1 MFIVLNLKKIYN
13 FHLLNLQRI
22 IIVFLLITIVV
33 FPSQSQNANNGI
45 KKIVIDPGHGGKDP
59 GNLGTGRYKETEKH
73 IALDIS
79 LLFGNYVKEAYPD
92 IEIIYTRK
100 TNDKFLELHE
110 RTQLANDNNA
120 DLFISIHCDA
130 WTNPNAYGAGVYVMG
145 MSKLKANMGIAIKEN
160 AVIYLEDDYKQNYEG
175 FDPNTPESYIVFS
188 LTQNTY
194 LGQSLQIAEEVEQ
207 QFATRANRKSRGV
220 KQAPFYV
227 ISRANMPSILIE
239 TGFLTNPKEEDYL
252 NSNEGKTYIASA
264 IFRAFRSYKES
275 IEQASKQISNNQ
287 EVTNQK
293 KANQIP
299 DKECGTELYMTPE
312 QRLIYNQTRIDR
324 NSWKKEIVKQD
335 TVIDSKQ
342 DIIFK
347 VQIGTYLKEM
357 KSSEKFQGLEVEQ
370 QIINGTYKY
379 FVGNTPSKRVAD
391 KLRIKMVER
400 GFNGAFIVALKDGIR
415 INVKEAL
422 SLQNQ

>member
-1 MFIVLNLKKIYN
+1 MFIVLNLNKIYN
-13 FHLLNLQRI
+13 FRLLNLQRI
-22 IIVFLLITIVV
+22 IVVFLLITIVV
-33 FPSQSQNANNGI
+33 FPCQSQNANNGI

-79 LLFGNYVKEAYPD
+79 LLFGNYVKETYPD

-130 WTNPNAYGAGVYVMG
+130 WTSPNAYGAGVYVMG
-145 MSKLKANMGIAIKEN
+145 MSKLKANMDIAMKEN

-175 FDPNTPESYIVFS
+175 FDPNSPESYIVFS

-194 LGQSLQIAEEVEQ
+194 LGQSLQIAEEVQQ
-207 QFATRANRKSRGV
+207 QFAARANRKSRGV

-252 NSNEGKTYIASA
+252 NSKQGKVYLASA

-275 IEQASKQISNNQ
+275 IDMASIQVDNKEQNK
-287 EVTNQK
+287 EK
-293 KANQIP
+293 KI
-299 DKECGTELYMTPE
+299 E
-312 QRLIYNQTRIDR
+312 I
-324 NSWKKEIVKQD
+324 KKE
-335 TVIDSKQ
+335 VIEKVNPKKPS
-342 DIIFK
+342 IIFK

-357 KSSEKFQGLEVEQ
+357 KNSERFKDIIAEEEVVNE
-370 QIINGTYKY
+370 TYKY
-379 FVGNTPSKRVAD
+379 FVGNTKSKEQAD
-391 KLRIKMVER
+391 KLRINMVNK
-400 GFNGAFIVALKDGIR
+400 GFNGAFVIALKDGIR

-422 SLQNQ
+422 SLQK

>member
-1 MFIVLNLKKIYN
+1 MFIVLNLNKIYN
-13 FHLLNLQRI
+13 FCLLNLQRI
-22 IIVFLLITIVV
+22 IVVFLLITIVV
-33 FPSQSQNANNGI
+33 FPCQSQNANNGI

-130 WTNPNAYGAGVYVMG
+130 WTSPNAYGAGVYVMG
-145 MSKLKANMGIAIKEN
+145 MSKLKANMDIAMKEN

-175 FDPNTPESYIVFS
+175 FDPNSPESYIVFS

-194 LGQSLQIAEEVEQ
+194 LGQSLQIAEEVQQ

-252 NSNEGKTYIASA
+252 NSKQGKVYLASA

-275 IEQASKQISNNQ
+275 IDMASIQVDNKEQNK
-287 EVTNQK
+287 EK
-293 KANQIP
+293 KI
-299 DKECGTELYMTPE
+299 E
-312 QRLIYNQTRIDR
+312 I
-324 NSWKKEIVKQD
+324 KKE
-335 TVIDSKQ
+335 VIEKVNPKKPS
-342 DIIFK
+342 IIFK

-357 KSSEKFQGLEVEQ
+357 KNSERFKDIIAEEEVV
-370 QIINGTYKY
+370 NGTYKY
-379 FVGNTPSKRVAD
+379 FVGNTKSKEQAD
-391 KLRIKMVER
+391 KLKINMVNK
-400 GFNGAFIVALKDGIR
+400 GFNGAFVIALKDGIR

-422 SLQNQ
+422 SLQK

>member
-1 MFIVLNLKKIYN
+1 M
-13 FHLLNLQRI
+13 LNLQRI
-22 IIVFLLITIVV
+22 IVVFLLITIVV
-33 FPSQSQNANNGI
+33 FPCQSQNANNGI

-130 WTNPNAYGAGVYVMG
+130 WTSPNAYGAGVYVMG
-145 MSKLKANMGIAIKEN
+145 MSKLKANMDIAMKEN

-175 FDPNTPESYIVFS
+175 FDPNSPESYIVFS

-194 LGQSLQIAEEVEQ
+194 LGQSLQIAEEVQQ

-252 NSNEGKTYIASA
+252 NSKQGKVYLASA

-275 IEQASKQISNNQ
+275 IDMASIQVDNKEQNK
-287 EVTNQK
+287 EK
-293 KANQIP
+293 KI
-299 DKECGTELYMTPE
+299 E
-312 QRLIYNQTRIDR
+312 I
-324 NSWKKEIVKQD
+324 KKE
-335 TVIDSKQ
+335 VIEKVNPKKPS
-342 DIIFK
+342 IIFK

-357 KSSEKFQGLEVEQ
+357 KNSERFKDIIAEEEVV
-370 QIINGTYKY
+370 NGTYKY
-379 FVGNTPSKRVAD
+379 FVGNTKSKEQAD
-391 KLRIKMVER
+391 KLKINMVNK
-400 GFNGAFIVALKDGIR
+400 GFNGAFVIALKDGIR

-422 SLQNQ
+422 SLQK

>member
-1 MFIVLNLKKIYN
+1 MFIVLNLNKIYN
-13 FHLLNLQRI
+13 FRLLNLQRI
-22 IIVFLLITIVV
+22 IVVFLLITIVV
-33 FPSQSQNANNGI
+33 FPCQSQNANNGI

-130 WTNPNAYGAGVYVMG
+130 WTSPNAYGAGVYVMG
-145 MSKLKANMGIAIKEN
+145 MSKLKANMDIAMKEN

-175 FDPNTPESYIVFS
+175 FDPSSPESYIVFS

-194 LGQSLQIAEEVEQ
+194 LGQSLQIAEEVQQ

-252 NSNEGKTYIASA
+252 NSKQGKVYLASA

-275 IEQASKQISNNQ
+275 IDMASIQVDNKEQNK
-287 EVTNQK
+287 EK
-293 KANQIP
+293 KI
-299 DKECGTELYMTPE
+299 E
-312 QRLIYNQTRIDR
+312 I
-324 NSWKKEIVKQD
+324 KKEGIEKVNPKKP
-335 TVIDSKQ
+335 S
-342 DIIFK
+342 IIFK

-357 KSSEKFQGLEVEQ
+357 KNSERFKDIIAEEEVV
-370 QIINGTYKY
+370 NGTYKY
-379 FVGNTPSKRVAD
+379 FVGNTKSKEQAD
-391 KLRIKMVER
+391 KLRINMVNK
-400 GFNGAFIVALKDGIR
+400 GFNGAFVIALKDGIR

-422 SLQNQ
+422 SLQK

>member
-1 MFIVLNLKKIYN
+1 M
-13 FHLLNLQRI
+13 LNLQRI
-22 IIVFLLITIVV
+22 IVVFLLITIVV
-33 FPSQSQNANNGI
+33 FPCQSQNANNGI

-130 WTNPNAYGAGVYVMG
+130 WTSPNAYGAGVYVMG
-145 MSKLKANMGIAIKEN
+145 MSKLKANMDIAMKEN

-175 FDPNTPESYIVFS
+175 FDPNSPESYIVFS

-194 LGQSLQIAEEVEQ
+194 LGQSLQIAEEVQQ

-239 TGFLTNPKEEDYL
+239 CGFLTNPKEEDYL
-252 NSNEGKTYIASA
+252 NSKQGKVYLASA

-275 IEQASKQISNNQ
+275 IDMASIQVDNKEQNK
-287 EVTNQK
+287 EK
-293 KANQIP
+293 KI
-299 DKECGTELYMTPE
+299 E
-312 QRLIYNQTRIDR
+312 I
-324 NSWKKEIVKQD
+324 KKE
-335 TVIDSKQ
+335 VIEKVNPKKPS
-342 DIIFK
+342 IIFK

-357 KSSEKFQGLEVEQ
+357 KNSERFKDIIAEEEVV
-370 QIINGTYKY
+370 NGTYKY
-379 FVGNTPSKRVAD
+379 FVGNTKSKEQAD
-391 KLRIKMVER
+391 KLKINMVNK
-400 GFNGAFIVALKDGIR
+400 GFNGAFVIALKDGIR

-422 SLQNQ
+422 SLQK